1 MDNVKFLI
9 ELIVQE
15 VVGFIVVDED
25 VEYDKAIDLFYTSSV
40 FEKLS
45 DTETGLYRESSAYV
59 YELYKS
65 EKKTG
70 NITPT
75 DI

>member
-15 VVGFIVVDED
+15 VVGLIVADEN
-25 VEYDKAIDLFYTSSV
+25 VEYDKAIDLFYTSTV
-40 FEKLS
+40 FDKLS